1 VRYAV
6 FLALISILTGCS
18 TSPLNRQDLH
28 QAATQIES
36 ISQEAALFSEFVRD
50 GHATKTFMRT
60 HPDYLKELSGDVAK
74 TLSERSAENGLS
86 QDQTTLQMLTS
97 RLQDRI
103 AEFPV
108 IIQDSSSLDERRNQ
122 FLKIADEAKRT
133 RERL

>member
-1 VRYAV
+1 MRCAA
-6 FLALISILTGCS
+6 FLALISILTACS
-18 TSPLNRQDLH
+18 TPPLNTQDLH

-50 GHATKTFMRT
+50 GHATKTFIRT

-74 TLSERSAENGLS
+74 SLSKSSSESGLS

-103 AEFPV
+103 ATLPV
-108 IIQDSSSLDERRNQ
+108 RVQDSSSLSERSE
-122 FLKIADEAKRT
+122 FLKIAEEAKHV